1 MAKRK
6 SGPRTKSGRLKNR
19 ATPFDYGNVRVELRS
34 ARFARFQDG
43 KAGQQV
49 HDAIGRVWAVG
60 LLENDRV
67 DPAALR
73 DIGREYACRY
83 WGYYGTS
90 VGVANYEQDCRRG
103 SGLADGQADPA
114 GERFEAMD
122 ERLNDAGKA
131 ARDAVHALCVDY
143 HFFPD
148 DEPDWASALVNDK
161 FAAKSLSVAGALST
175 ERDRRLI
182 AHAIAGLLALC
193 EGQVMRRAA

>member
-6 SGPRTKSGRLKNR
+6 SGQRTAKGRLKNR

-60 LLENDRV
+60 LLENERV

-73 DIGREYACRY
+73 DAGREYACRY

-90 VGVANYEQDCRRG
+90 VGVANYEGDCRRG
-103 SGLADGQADPA
+103 SGLADGQADRP
-114 GERFEAMD
+114 GELFEAMD
-122 ERLNDAGKA
+122 ERLANAGKA

-148 DEPDWASALVNDK
+148 DEPEWASALVNDR
-161 FAAKSLSVAGALST
+161 FAAKSLSVVGALSVAKDR
-175 ERDRRLI
+175 ERL
-182 AHAIAGLLALC
+182 AHAVAGLLALC
-193 EGQVMRRAA
+193 EGVQMRRAA